1 MERAT
6 EFILKALI
14 KREKIMRLINWL
26 PIIVIAE
33 AIIFLSFVVAGFVTL
48 INGWG

>member
-1 MERAT
+1 M
-6 EFILKALI
+6 
-14 KREKIMRLINWL
+14 EKIMRLINWL
-26 PIIVIAE
+26 PIIVIIE